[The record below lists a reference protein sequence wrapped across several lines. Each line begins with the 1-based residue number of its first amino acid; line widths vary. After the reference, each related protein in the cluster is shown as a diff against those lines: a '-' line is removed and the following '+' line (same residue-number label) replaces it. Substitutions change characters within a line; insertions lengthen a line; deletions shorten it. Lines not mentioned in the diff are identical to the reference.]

1 MKRFLK
7 IILAAIIAVIALA
20 SVVLIFPSYHKFK
33 SVKEKE
39 NKTNTEVELKKAEY
53 IKLKAQLNNLNN
65 NTEEVEKIAREKY
78 NMAKEDETI
87 YKFKKPE
94 LD

>member
-7 IILAAIIAVIALA
+7 IILAAVIVVIALA
-20 SVVLIFPSYHKFK
+20 SVVLIFPSYYKYK

-39 NKTNTEVELKKAEY
+39 YHVNKEIELKKAEY
-53 IKLKAQLNNLNN
+53 VKLKAQVNSLNN

-78 NMAKEDETI
+78 NMAKEGEMV